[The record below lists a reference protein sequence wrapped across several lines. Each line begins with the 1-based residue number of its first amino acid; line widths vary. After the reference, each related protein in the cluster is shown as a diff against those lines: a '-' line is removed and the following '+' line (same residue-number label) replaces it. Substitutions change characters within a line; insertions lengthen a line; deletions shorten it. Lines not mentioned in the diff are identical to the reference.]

1 MRRSIAIHRFSLCGN
16 RTSDRVRRRHT
27 DALASGTMGQ
37 EEPARAR
44 LWESG
49 GRWFAHVLDVPAY
62 IEVTATSRDGCV
74 EELRRVT
81 GDDVDLILEVIPAV
95 VGVAEAAEIMG
106 WDKRRVI
113 TYIDRG
119 SFPEPITSLASG
131 RIWLREDVEEF
142 ARVWRETHQPRSGK
156 QVPAPA

>member
-1 MRRSIAIHRFSLCGN
+1 
-16 RTSDRVRRRHT
+16 
-27 DALASGTMGQ
+27 MGQ

-44 LWESG
+44 MWEAG

-62 IEVTATSRDGCV
+62 IEVTGTSRATCLA
-74 EELRRVT
+74 ELRRVT
-81 GDDVDLILEVIPAV
+81 GGDVDLMVEVIPAV

-119 SFPEPITSLASG
+119 SFPEPISTLASG
-131 RIWLREDVEEF
+131 RIWLREDVEDYAEHWR
-142 ARVWRETHQPRSGK
+142 ATHPSRRATPAKPKTSNRVS
-156 QVPAPA
+156 APA

>member
-1 MRRSIAIHRFSLCGN
+1 
-16 RTSDRVRRRHT
+16 
-27 DALASGTMGQ
+27 MGH

-44 LWESG
+44 LWEAG

-62 IEVTATSRDGCV
+62 IEVTATSRASCIA
-74 EELRRVT
+74 ELRIVT
-81 GDDVDLILEVIPAV
+81 GDGVDLVIEVIPPV

-119 SFPEPITSLASG
+119 SFPEPISTLASG
-131 RIWLREDVEEF
+131 RIWLREDVEDYADHWRATHPPREKPERKLTQKPKKKPEKKPKR
-142 ARVWRETHQPRSGK
+142 RVS
-156 QVPAPA
+156 APA